1 MRQRVI
7 KTVNDILLQAKSFFK
22 LHEGERSVEAT
33 FKYFTEHPV
42 APLNR
47 ERLAMLLE
55 NVEAHADRTGRRLRV
70 LDLACGGGLI
80 TCAIAQLGHQ
90 SLGLDLSPKEVGW
103 ACRFAADAKFQGDF
117 AVADLVEDP
126 AWERSVEATLKGKP
140 DIVVLAY
147 ALHHLP
153 RVEEFV
159 ARLGRWLEPGA
170 CLVINEE
177 NPLSPMF
184 QLKHAVRTRV
194 QKDTDVEWHRT
205 YREWKQMLDQRGFQT
220 MKPRGA
226 DVVPGLATIAPGVCW
241 SLVFAACRTNGTP
254 AA

>member
-1 MRQRVI
+1 MRQRVM
-7 KTVNDILLQAKSFFK
+7 KTVDEILRQAKPFFK
-22 LHEGERSVEAT
+22 LHEGEPSVEAT
-33 FKYFTEHPV
+33 FKYFTQHPV

-47 ERLAMLLE
+47 KRLAMLLE
-55 NVEAHADRTGRRLRV
+55 KVEEHADRAGRRLRV

-90 SLGLDLSPKEVGW
+90 SLGLDLSPEEVGW
-103 ACRFAADAKFQGDF
+103 ASRFAADAKLSGDF

-126 AWERSVEATLKGKP
+126 AWERSVETTLKGKP

-159 ARLGRWLEPGA
+159 ARLGRWLEADA

-184 QLKHAVRTRV
+184 QLKHAVRTQL

-205 YREWKQMLDQRGFQT
+205 YRGWKRMLDERGFQT
-220 MKPRGA
+220 MKPCGA
-226 DVVPGLATIAPGVCW
+226 DVVPGLAMIAPGICW
-241 SLVFAACRTNGTP
+241 SLVFAARRTNGAP